1 MKPLNRRTFTKC
13 LLTSSLI
20 PIMHGQLPAI
30 QIREMPPGT
39 ASVPDS
45 IAGRELTLEE
55 RELVRKFIVS
65 HEKEMIPLRQR
76 DLPNSLAPGIVFA
89 SPIMH
94 KTSGGSR

>member
-1 MKPLNRRTFTKC
+1 MKHLNRRTFTKC

-20 PIMHGQLPAI
+20 PIAHGQLPAI
-30 QIREMPPGT
+30 QTSEMAPGT

-45 IAGRELTLEE
+45 IAGRGLSLEE
-55 RELVRKFIVS
+55 RELVQKFLAS

-76 DLPNSLAPGIVFA
+76 DLPNGLPPGIVFA

-94 KTSGGSR
+94 KTAGGSR